1 MISIFKNRKELKK
14 DVDLDNYYYFKK
26 YFTDD
31 EIDRIIKIADIYTK
45 ESGRVSTT
53 VDSSYRSSKIKWL
66 PHNEKTSWIYDKL
79 SNLTKIANKSSWNFD
94 IIGFGED
101 IQLGE
106 YTAEEEG
113 HYDWHLD
120 IGRNFSCRKISI
132 SVQLSGPDEYEGGS
146 LQFQTDRYVKTA
158 PKDKG
163 TVILFP
169 SYFLH
174 RITKITK
181 GTRKSLV
188 IWISGFPFK

>member
-1 MISIFKNRKELKK
+1 MISIFKNREELKK
-14 DVDLDNYYYFKK
+14 KVDLDNYYYFKK
-26 YFTDD
+26 YFKDD
-31 EIDRIIKIADIYTK
+31 EIDKIIKIADKYTK
-45 ESGRVSTT
+45 ISGTVSTT
-53 VDSSYRSSKIKWL
+53 VDKSYRSSKIKWL
-66 PHNEKTSWIYDKL
+66 PHNEDTSWIYDKL
-79 SNLTKIANKSSWNFD
+79 SQLTKIANKNSWEFD

-120 IGRNFSCRKISI
+120 IGGSVSWRKISI
-132 SVQLSGPDEYEGGS
+132 SVQLSGPDEYEGGD
-146 LQFQTDRYVKTA
+146 LQFRTGRYVKTA

-188 IWISGFPFK
+188 IWISGHPFK